1 MYFAAVVEASL
12 GAVLTQFML
21 TMQNCPNTG
30 LSVPE
35 CACPS
40 CLERQFDQFAP
51 EYIRVRRVRPEHR
64 HSPITLITSRFG
76 RPPSN
81 SA

>member
-1 MYFAAVVEASL
+1 MDI
-12 GAVLTQFML
+12 
-21 TMQNCPNTG
+21 CPNTG
-30 LSVPE
+30 IAIPE
-35 CACPS
+35 CACTR
-40 CLERQFDQFAP
+40 CLERQLDQFAP
-51 EYIRVRRVRPEHR
+51 EHIRIRSMKGQAPG